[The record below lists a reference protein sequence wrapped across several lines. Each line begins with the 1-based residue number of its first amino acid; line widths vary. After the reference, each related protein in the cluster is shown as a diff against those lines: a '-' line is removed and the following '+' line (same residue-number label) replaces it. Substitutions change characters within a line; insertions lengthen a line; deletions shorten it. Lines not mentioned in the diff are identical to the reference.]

1 MKKIVAAVC
10 GICCLLLSGCGGIHS
25 ENTEVGR
32 LLIIQAMGFDSDADG
47 LVLSVSSGSDG
58 MGGQSEAS
66 QENLRMRAAA
76 KTLLEAQ
83 ELIRD
88 HSASQELFFAHT
100 SYILIGENALIG
112 GVAEYLD
119 YIERND
125 AFRLDVPVFAVT
137 NGSAEEIIVGTGS
150 EQYDSVNVLSSVERN
165 VAERGD
171 AYVYSAGEIA
181 ADINANGSALICAVR
196 AVPAGEI
203 MTDAED
209 GETTAVFD
217 GYAIIKNGKLSGTV
231 SAEDAIAV
239 NLLLGKSGPSPIDL
253 TAGDCSATLRLTDS
267 DCDISLVCG
276 VDDAPQGIEVKLKLS
291 ADLRE
296 VRGDIELAELNAA
309 FKKDML
315 GKVSS
320 VLFASRDLGCD
331 FLQLGALL
339 QKDDP
344 FGLRCTAARFQSLLP
359 DLYININIQT
369 QIDGGSVLE
378 RPR

>member
-1 MKKIVAAVC
+1 MRKIIAAVC
-10 GICCLLLSGCGGIHS
+10 GICCLLLSGCGSIHT

-32 LLIIQAMGFDSDADG
+32 LLIIQAMGFDACLDG
-47 LVLSVSSGSDG
+47 VVLSVSSGSDG

-83 ELIRD
+83 EFIRD

-100 SYILIGENALIG
+100 SYILIGENALSD
-112 GVAEYLD
+112 GVSEYLD

-125 AFRLDVPVFAVT
+125 AFRLDVPVFAVI
-137 NGSAEEIIVGTGS
+137 NGSAEEIIVGTGN

-165 VAERGD
+165 ITERGD

-181 ADINANGSALICAVR
+181 ANINANGSALICAVR

-203 MTDAED
+203 MSDAED
-209 GETTAVFD
+209 DETTAVFD
-217 GYAIIKNGKLSGTV
+217 GYAIIKDGRLSG
-231 SAEDAIAV
+231 SIDAENAIAV
-239 NLLLGKSGPSPIDL
+239 NLLLGRSGPSPIDL
-253 TAGDCSATLRLTDS
+253 SVNGGSATLRLTDS
-267 DCDISLVCG
+267 DCGISLVCDG
-276 VDDAPQGIEVKLKLS
+276 DNEPRGLEVDLTLS

-296 VRGDIELAELNAA
+296 ARGDIDLAAVNSA

-315 GKVSS
+315 AKVSA
-320 VLFASRDLGCD
+320 VLFASRDSGCD

-344 FGLRCTAARFQSLLP
+344 FGLCCTAARFQSCLP

-369 QIDGGSVLE
+369 QIDGGSVLD